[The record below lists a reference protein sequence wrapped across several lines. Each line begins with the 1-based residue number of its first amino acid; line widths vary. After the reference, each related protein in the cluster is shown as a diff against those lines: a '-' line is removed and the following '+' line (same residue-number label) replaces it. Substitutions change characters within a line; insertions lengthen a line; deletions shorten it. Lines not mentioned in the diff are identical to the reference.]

1 MKPTEPHSESGH
13 LDSGPGPAPGQL
25 TAAPSPPQAQVQTL
39 LQVEHLESGYD
50 ETRVLWD
57 VSLEVR
63 PGELVALIGANGAGK
78 STLLATLSGLVPAWA
93 GRICFAGHEI
103 THRRAEEIVRL
114 GLSHV
119 PQGRR
124 LFSALTVEE
133 NLLLGAYTRR
143 AGSQQATKQELEE
156 VYALLPRLRER
167 RHQLAG
173 SLSGGE
179 QQMCA
184 IGRGLMSH
192 PELLLIDELS
202 LGLAPQVVD
211 DLLNA
216 LDRIH
221 REKGLSLLL
230 VEQDVQIALERAD
243 RAYVLENGH
252 IVLAGTG
259 GELLNNERVRSAYLG
274 V

>member
-1 MKPTEPHSESGH
+1 MNPTEPR
-13 LDSGPGPAPGQL
+13 SGPGALSEQRGFVSTQP
-25 TAAPSPPQAQVQTL
+25 TAASNSSQERQQAL
-39 LQVEHLESGYD
+39 LQVDHLESGYD

-63 PGELVALIGANGAGK
+63 RGELVALIGANGAGK
-78 STLLATLSGLVPAWA
+78 STLLATLSGLLPAWT
-93 GRICFAGHEI
+93 GYIRFAGHDI

-143 AGSQQATKQELEE
+143 AGSQQAIKQELEE
-156 VYALLPRLRER
+156 VYTLLPKLRER
-167 RHQLAG
+167 RRQLAG

-192 PELLLIDELS
+192 PELLLIDELFWAWRPRS
-202 LGLAPQVVD
+202 WT
-211 DLLNA
+211 
-216 LDRIH
+216 ICSM
-221 REKGLSLLL
+221 LSM
-230 VEQDVQIALERAD
+230 
-243 RAYVLENGH
+243 
-252 IVLAGTG
+252 
-259 GELLNNERVRSAYLG
+259 
-274 V
+274 

>member
-1 MKPTEPHSESGH
+1 M
-13 LDSGPGPAPGQL
+13 DSASRQL
-25 TAAPSPPQAQVQTL
+25 TAALNSDQKHETAL
-39 LQVEHLESGYD
+39 LEVEHLESGYD

-57 VSLEVR
+57 ISLEVHR
-63 PGELVALIGANGAGK
+63 GELVALVGANGAGK
-78 STLLATLSGLVPAWA
+78 STLLATLSGLLPAWI
-93 GRICFAGHEI
+93 GHVRFAGYDI

-143 AGSQQATKQELEE
+143 AGSQQAIKQELEE
-156 VYALLPRLRER
+156 VYTLLPKLRER
-167 RHQLAG
+167 RRQLAG

-211 DLLNA
+211 DLLSA
-216 LDRIH
+216 LDAIH

-243 RAYVLENGH
+243 RAYVIENGH
-252 IVLAGTG
+252 IVLEGTG
-259 GELLNNERVRSAYLG
+259 SALLQNERVRTAYLG
-274 V
+274 A

>member
-1 MKPTEPHSESGH
+1 MNPTEPR
-13 LDSGPGPAPGQL
+13 SGPGAPSEQRGFVSTQP
-25 TAAPSPPQAQVQTL
+25 TAASNSSQERQQAL
-39 LQVEHLESGYD
+39 LQVDHLESGYD

-63 PGELVALIGANGAGK
+63 RGELVALIGANGAGK
-78 STLLATLSGLVPAWA
+78 STLLATLSGLLPAWT
-93 GRICFAGHEI
+93 GYIRFAGHDI

-143 AGSQQATKQELEE
+143 AGSQQAIKQELEE
-156 VYALLPRLRER
+156 VYTLLPKLRER
-167 RHQLAG
+167 RRQLAG

-216 LDRIH
+216 LDVIH

-252 IVLAGTG
+252 IVLEGTG
-259 GELLNNERVRSAYLG
+259 SELLQNERVRTAYLG
-274 V
+274 T